1 MAKKNKKRSLGSRI
15 RRIILLT
22 PLALILFSVLHVVV
36 LKWIPVYFTPLMIKR
51 SIEYRHDPD
60 FHTSH
65 RWVPLEEISP
75 ELPKALITSE
85 DNLFM
90 EHHGFDWKSIEE
102 ARKWNEAHK
111 DPQTG
116 EVKRKRGAST
126 ISQQT
131 AKNVFTTGRQTYLR
145 KGFEAYYTILIEYI
159 WGKRRIME
167 VYLNI
172 IEFGP
177 GVYGAQSAAQVYLGK
192 DASKITRS
200 EACTMAACVPNPLK
214 RSISH
219 PSSYVRKR
227 AANFR
232 KRIPNLVYPD
242 WIETK

>member
-1 MAKKNKKRSLGSRI
+1 MAKKNKKRSLGARM

-22 PLALILFSVLHVVV
+22 PLALILLSVLHVVV

-65 RWVPLEEISP
+65 RWMPLEEISP

-90 EHHGFDWKSIEE
+90 EHHGFDWKSIKE
-102 ARKWNEAHK
+102 ARKWNDAHK

-145 KGFEAYYTILIEYI
+145 KGVEAYYTILIEYI

-167 VYLNI
+167 VYLNS
-172 IEFGP
+172 IEMGDGIFGIE
-177 GVYGAQSAAQVYLGK
+177 AASQNYFRIP
-192 DASKITRS
+192 ASRLNRS
-200 EACTMAACVPNPLK
+200 QAALIAVCLPNPRK
-214 RSISH
+214 YSVTN
-219 PSSYVRKR
+219 PGPYVRKR
-227 AANFR
+227 QQQIIILMP
-232 KRIPNLVYPD
+232 KLGK
-242 WIETK
+242 IEL